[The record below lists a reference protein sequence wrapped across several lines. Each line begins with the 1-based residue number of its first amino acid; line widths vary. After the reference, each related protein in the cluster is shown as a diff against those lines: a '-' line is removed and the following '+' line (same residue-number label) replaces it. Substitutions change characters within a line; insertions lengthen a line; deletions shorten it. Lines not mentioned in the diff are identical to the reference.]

1 MKKFLAFLMLAA
13 MMLSVCTASAE
24 TLPIDGKVVSI
35 QSYPII
41 SQANGMIEQINFSV
55 GDAVQANDCIA
66 TIATT
71 KVYAPVAGTVY
82 IWGNVGDRIDDVA
95 TEYGAV
101 AYIEPENPYT
111 ITTSPVDSNGRAVT
125 VHLGQKVYLIC
136 VTDGKKTGE
145 GVITSASASE
155 YTVRVENNIFDA
167 SDMVSIYTTPD
178 HKASNWI
185 GRGYLKRIDNV
196 SCAGTGYIINTHV
209 QSGDRVK
216 KGDLLYETLEGR
228 FSPEGNQLNQ
238 ILAPQNGVIEEMNL
252 RLFQET
258 NELAIAAVI
267 YPDSSLR
274 VQALIPEFVLKDYQV
289 GDTVYII
296 AQSSDGNQRPVTGVI
311 EKISRIP
318 EVTESRYD
326 VCYAAF
332 IKVSDRSE
340 LYYGMNVTVTKQNP
354 MTDQEQ
360 NPLADQEQ
368 IPLTDEE

>member
-1 MKKFLAFLMLAA
+1 
-13 MMLSVCTASAE
+13 
-24 TLPIDGKVVSI
+24 
-35 QSYPII
+35 
-41 SQANGMIEQINFSV
+41 
-55 GDAVQANDCIA
+55 
-66 TIATT
+66 
-71 KVYAPVAGTVY
+71 
-82 IWGNVGDRIDDVA
+82 
-95 TEYGAV
+95 
-101 AYIEPENPYT
+101 
-111 ITTSPVDSNGRAVT
+111 
-125 VHLGQKVYLIC
+125 
-136 VTDGKKTGE
+136 
-145 GVITSASASE
+145 
-155 YTVRVENNIFDA
+155 
-167 SDMVSIYTTPD
+167 
-178 HKASNWI
+178 
-185 GRGYLKRIDNV
+185 
-196 SCAGTGYIINTHV
+196 
-209 QSGDRVK
+209 
-216 KGDLLYETLEGR
+216 
-228 FSPEGNQLNQ
+228 
-238 ILAPQNGVIEEMNL
+238 MNL

>member
-1 MKKFLAFLMLAA
+1 M
-13 MMLSVCTASAE
+13 
-24 TLPIDGKVVSI
+24 
-35 QSYPII
+35 
-41 SQANGMIEQINFSV
+41 
-55 GDAVQANDCIA
+55 
-66 TIATT
+66 
-71 KVYAPVAGTVY
+71 
-82 IWGNVGDRIDDVA
+82 
-95 TEYGAV
+95 
-101 AYIEPENPYT
+101 
-111 ITTSPVDSNGRAVT
+111 
-125 VHLGQKVYLIC
+125 
-136 VTDGKKTGE
+136 
-145 GVITSASASE
+145 
-155 YTVRVENNIFDA
+155 
-167 SDMVSIYTTPD
+167 
-178 HKASNWI
+178 
-185 GRGYLKRIDNV
+185 
-196 SCAGTGYIINTHV
+196 
-209 QSGDRVK
+209 K

-238 ILAPQNGVIEEMNL
+238 ILAPQSGVIEEMNL

-318 EVTESRYD
+318 DRTESRYD
-326 VCYAAF
+326 VCYAAY

-360 NPLADQEQ
+360 

>member
-1 MKKFLAFLMLAA
+1 
-13 MMLSVCTASAE
+13 
-24 TLPIDGKVVSI
+24 
-35 QSYPII
+35 
-41 SQANGMIEQINFSV
+41 
-55 GDAVQANDCIA
+55 
-66 TIATT
+66 
-71 KVYAPVAGTVY
+71 
-82 IWGNVGDRIDDVA
+82 
-95 TEYGAV
+95 
-101 AYIEPENPYT
+101 
-111 ITTSPVDSNGRAVT
+111 
-125 VHLGQKVYLIC
+125 
-136 VTDGKKTGE
+136 
-145 GVITSASASE
+145 
-155 YTVRVENNIFDA
+155 
-167 SDMVSIYTTPD
+167 
-178 HKASNWI
+178 
-185 GRGYLKRIDNV
+185 
-196 SCAGTGYIINTHV
+196 
-209 QSGDRVK
+209 
-216 KGDLLYETLEGR
+216 
-228 FSPEGNQLNQ
+228 
-238 ILAPQNGVIEEMNL
+238 MNL

-258 NELAIAAVI
+258 NELAVAAVI

-360 NPLADQEQ
+360 